1 MGGASDVT
9 TPTPS
14 SSTKSTVTQSIEG
27 EWDCTK
33 ELLFF
38 LIATINN
45 IYIYGFFKINLTP
58 CKNYPDHP
66 IKILTPIYL
75 CSATR

>member
-9 TPTPS
+9 APTPS
-14 SSTKSTVTQSIEG
+14 SSAKSTVTQSIEG
-27 EWDCTK
+27 EWDCTN
-33 ELLFF
+33 ELFF
-38 LIATINN
+38 LNCDN
-45 IYIYGFFKINLTP
+45 KPYIFLRVFKINLTP

>member
-9 TPTPS
+9 APTPS

-27 EWDCTK
+27 EWDRAN
-33 ELLFF
+33 ELFF
-38 LIATINN
+38 LISIINN